1 MAKIL
6 ASSHNDGCGYCNVY
20 TYLSHVTILTLPL
33 SLHTVSGSFNVLES
47 DYSKTETS
55 LDSVRKDF
63 YNTFRLDIMVS
74 VCFLVKIS

>member
-1 MAKIL
+1 M
-6 ASSHNDGCGYCNVY
+6 
-20 TYLSHVTILTLPL
+20 
-33 SLHTVSGSFNVLES
+33 LEA

-74 VCFLVKIS
+74 VCVFAHVYVCECKWLSACVCGRMSDGVSFFDV

>member
-1 MAKIL
+1 M
-6 ASSHNDGCGYCNVY
+6 
-20 TYLSHVTILTLPL
+20 
-33 SLHTVSGSFNVLES
+33 LES

-74 VCFLVKIS
+74 VCFFGQDFINVKDKMW